1 MVTSE
6 LYDKWGRD
14 FKPGQAIFNEGDE
27 GDLMYIIQDGS
38 VEVVKK
44 IGNAEWV
51 VAILGKG
58 DFFGEMA
65 LISRIRRTASVR
77 AITEVKLLA
86 FDRAG
91 FQQMIEKNSRMAM
104 AIIDKLCR
112 RLELT
117 TSQLVELGQA
127 NVQTAIAAYLQSL
140 KSARPEQSEWE
151 LTTVVAE
158 LSSILQLPQERLMRN
173 LLEFAQRCAV
183 QVKNEK
189 IVINT
194 KDQFKEILAGGESG
208 TCVE

>member
-6 LYDKWGRD
+6 LYDKWGREY
-14 FKPGQAIFNEGDE
+14 KPGQAIFNEGED
-27 GDLMYIIQDGS
+27 GDLMYIIQEGS

-44 IGNAEWV
+44 LGNAEWV
-51 VAILGKG
+51 VAILSKG

-65 LISRIRRTASVR
+65 LVSRIRRTATIR

-140 KSARPEQSEWE
+140 KSARPDQNAWN
-151 LTTVVAE
+151 LQTVVSE
-158 LSSILQLPQERLMRN
+158 LSLILQLPQERLTKN
-173 LLEFAQRCAV
+173 LHEFAERCAV
-183 QVKNEK
+183 EIHGDEIFIK
-189 IVINT
+189 T
-194 KDQFKEILAGGESG
+194 KDQFKSFLEGDGRG
-208 TCVE
+208 TCAE

>member
-14 FKPGQAIFNEGDE
+14 FHPGQTIFKEGDE
-27 GDLMYIIQDGS
+27 GDLMYIIQEGS
-38 VEVVKK
+38 VEVVKRL
-44 IGNAEWV
+44 GNAEWV

-65 LISRIRRTASVR
+65 LVSRIRRTATVR

-151 LTTVVAE
+151 LKTVVAE
-158 LSSILQLPQERLMRN
+158 LSSILQLPQEKLIKSIM
-173 LLEFAQRCAV
+173 EFAQRCAV
-183 QVKNEK
+183 KINNDK
-189 IVINT
+189 IVIDT
-194 KDQFKEILAGGESG
+194 RDQFKEILEGGGSG